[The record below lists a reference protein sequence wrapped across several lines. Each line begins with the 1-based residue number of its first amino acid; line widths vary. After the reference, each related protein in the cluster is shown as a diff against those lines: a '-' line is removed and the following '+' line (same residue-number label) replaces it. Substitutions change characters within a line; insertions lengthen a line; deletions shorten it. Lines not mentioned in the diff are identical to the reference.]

1 MEKILRQNWFK
12 ICIFGLGI
20 LIIVI
25 LYLVLNPSR
34 QNTVSETTSTSSVDL
49 EAKCSS
55 QAEKVFANDW
65 SNPSGGISNYTYKNH
80 YDNKTGKCYIVVS
93 GVGAGGENYRLS
105 DAYEHGTYIAL
116 CSSYTVDS
124 KMDSCDY
131 PNSRSEKFDVNKF
144 NNFIKP
150 YMEN

>member
-1 MEKILRQNWFK
+1 MEKFIKQNWFK
-12 ICIFGLGI
+12 IIITIISII
-20 LIIVI
+20 LIAI
-25 LYLVLNPSR
+25 LYSVLKQP
-34 QNTVSETTSTSSVDL
+34 QKNTVSEVADSSSIDL
-49 EAKCSS
+49 DAKCST

-65 SNPSGGISNYTYKNH
+65 SNPSGGISDYNYKNH
-80 YDNKTGKCYIVVS
+80 YNSKTGKCYMVIS
-93 GVGAGGENYRLS
+93 GVGAGGANYQLS

-131 PNSRSEKFDVNKF
+131 PDSRSEKFDVNKF
-144 NNFIKP
+144 NNFFKP